1 MMPSGGRTVYRAMR
15 EHTDGGPMVGP
26 TARTLG
32 VRPGDDIPV
41 VGGRVRPGTGGMSV
55 APDGPTQLPNHRRP
69 PKFGGSGKDPV
80 WEINLN
86 SLGDDLIFHQDKPKH
101 GLFEPAREMSIDEFQ
116 QALADLAPKWI
127 QL

>member
-1 MMPSGGRTVYRAMR
+1 
-15 EHTDGGPMVGP
+15 MVGP

-41 VGGRVRPGTGGMSV
+41 VAGRVSPGTGGMSV
-55 APDGPTQLPNHRRP
+55 APDTAMNLPDHRRP
-69 PKFGGSGKDPV
+69 PNFGGTGKDPV
-80 WEINLN
+80 WGITID
-86 SLGDDLIFHQDKPKH
+86 SLGNDLIFHQDKPNH

-116 QALADLAPKWI
+116 QALADLAPRWV